1 MGFWFL
7 WNWAQICYKLNLILF
22 YTIQIRLSTPW
33 EFYAK
38 ILYFLP
44 YICSGISAQYFS
56 VIAVSRTVLTDRS
69 FWYRLYFPSTWNKF
83 SLFQLTSGRQAEVWG
98 LDEVLMRCCMWNFSV
113 IIFYGGVDT
122 CTNVF
127 TSASLHLPTLLHLHS
142 TLPPIGLDN
151 SIGCPIFAYVYCFY
165 YITSHIN
172 WQFFFQ
178 LVILLPPTSL

>member
-1 MGFWFL
+1 M
-7 WNWAQICYKLNLILF
+7 
-22 YTIQIRLSTPW
+22 P
-33 EFYAK
+33 K

-98 LDEVLMRCCMWNFSV
+98 LDEVLMWCCMWNFSV

-122 CTNVF
+122 WYQCMYVSQSSF
-127 TSASLHLPTLLHLHS
+127 THIASLTPPPPHWMGQFHWLSDFCICLL
-142 TLPPIGLDN
+142 
-151 SIGCPIFAYVYCFY
+151 FY

>member
-1 MGFWFL
+1 M
-7 WNWAQICYKLNLILF
+7 
-22 YTIQIRLSTPW
+22 P
-33 EFYAK
+33 K

-113 IIFYGGVDT
+113 IIFYGGVGT
-122 CTNVF
+122 WYQCMYVSQSSF
-127 TSASLHLPTLLHLHS
+127 THIASLTLYPP
-142 TLPPIGLDN
+142 PPIGLDN

>member
-1 MGFWFL
+1 MFQLLHGVL
-7 WNWAQICYKLNLILF
+7 ISLELGSNLLQTESYF
-22 YTIQIRLSTPW
+22 
-33 EFYAK
+33 
-38 ILYFLP
+38 ILY
-44 YICSGISAQYFS
+44 YSDKTIYAMGILCQKYCIFCHIFVLEFRRNISVWSQYLELYLQIDLSDIGCIFPRRGINS
-56 VIAVSRTVLTDRS
+56 VC
-69 FWYRLYFPSTWNKF
+69 
-83 SLFQLTSGRQAEVWG
+83 

>member
-83 SLFQLTSGRQAEVWG
+83 SLFGRSTYAMLYVELFSHYLLRWG
-98 LDEVLMRCCMWNFSV
+98 WHMYQCIYVSQSS
-113 IIFYGGVDT
+113 
-122 CTNVF
+122 F
-127 TSASLHLPTLLHLHS
+127 THIASLTLYPPPHWIGQFHWLSDFCICLLFLLHYFPH
-142 TLPPIGLDN
+142 
-151 SIGCPIFAYVYCFY
+151 
-165 YITSHIN
+165 
-172 WQFFFQ
+172 
-178 LVILLPPTSL
+178 